1 MTFKNNKVL
10 NFYEEL
16 PFNIYGDLNSA
27 IEQIKKW
34 DPLVVYPE
42 LNKII
47 SNYDNI
53 KIVDFGCGG
62 GWLVN
67 SFSYHHRNK
76 INIVGVDFNPVAIEY
91 ANNIKAKC
99 NLNSNFIT
107 SDLFNFNS
115 VDKFDLIISLG
126 VLHHT
131 NNCHEAI
138 KYISKFGNKN
148 SYLFL
153 GLYHKYGREPFL
165 NYFKNMKD
173 KSENFKFD
181 QYKKLHK
188 NISDE
193 KKLYSWFRDQ
203 VLHPHETQHTFKE
216 ISDLLINLG
225 YSICST
231 SINKFEQIKDL
242 KNIFELEKE
251 CYDISIQKL
260 KENEYYPGFFIT
272 TGKK

>member
-16 PFNIYGDLNSA
+16 PFNVYGDLNSA
-27 IEQIKKW
+27 IEQIEKW

-42 LNKII
+42 LKKII

-76 INIVGVDFNPVAIEY
+76 IKIVGVDFNPVAIEY
-91 ANNIKAKC
+91 ANTIKAKC

-107 SDLFNFNS
+107 SDLFSFNS
-115 VDKFDLIISLG
+115 DDKFDLVISLG
-126 VLHHT
+126 ALHHT

-138 KYISKFGNKN
+138 KYISKFGDIN

-173 KSENFKFD
+173 ESENFKFI

-188 NISDE
+188 NISDD

-231 SINKFEQIKDL
+231 SINKFEKIEDL
-242 KNIFELEKE
+242 KNIFELEKK
-251 CYDISIQKL
+251 CYEISIQKL
-260 KENEYYPGFFIT
+260 KESEYYPGFFIT

>member
-242 KNIFELEKE
+242 KNIFEIEKE

>member
-1 MTFKNNKVL
+1 MSRS
-10 NFYEEL
+10 YQ
-16 PFNIYGDLNSA
+16 IY
-27 IEQIKKW
+27 
-34 DPLVVYPE
+34 
-42 LNKII
+42 
-47 SNYDNI
+47 
-53 KIVDFGCGG
+53 
-62 GWLVN
+62 
-67 SFSYHHRNK
+67 
-76 INIVGVDFNPVAIEY
+76 
-91 ANNIKAKC
+91 
-99 NLNSNFIT
+99 
-107 SDLFNFNS
+107 
-115 VDKFDLIISLG
+115 
-126 VLHHT
+126 
-131 NNCHEAI
+131 
-138 KYISKFGNKN
+138 SKFGDRN

-173 KSENFKFD
+173 ESENFKFT

-188 NISDE
+188 NISDD
-193 KKLYSWFRDQ
+193 KKLYSWFRDK

-225 YSICST
+225 YSIFST